1 MEMGGEKFTSHERMS
16 FFMENHLP
24 NEVILYCHMLFG
36 VCLSKIGPILIN
48 VIELKQYNFP
58 AISTSDLSCLQLY
71 LYKGALYWDGYSH
84 TARKIITGVC
94 HLYNDIV
101 ISTLLPYFS
110 FYFYM
115 TFSSHNRINYPSRT
129 CRAGLGMKK
138 MNCCCPYTYTAVAIT
153 GRNNVYAYMLTLK
166 QRML

>member
-58 AISTSDLSCLQLY
+58 AISTSDLSCL
-71 LYKGALYWDGYSH
+71 
-84 TARKIITGVC
+84 
-94 HLYNDIV
+94 
-101 ISTLLPYFS
+101 
-110 FYFYM
+110 
-115 TFSSHNRINYPSRT
+115 
-129 CRAGLGMKK
+129 
-138 MNCCCPYTYTAVAIT
+138 
-153 GRNNVYAYMLTLK
+153 
-166 QRML
+166 